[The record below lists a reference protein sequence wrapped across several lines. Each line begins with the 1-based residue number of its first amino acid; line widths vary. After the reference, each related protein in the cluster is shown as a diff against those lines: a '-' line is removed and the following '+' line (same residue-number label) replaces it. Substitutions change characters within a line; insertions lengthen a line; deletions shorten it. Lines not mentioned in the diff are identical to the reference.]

1 MRISILSESAADE
14 AAVKVLVD
22 AILETRTELVPKF
35 HLRQRGWPS
44 VKTVAPAVIKFL
56 HYRTDADALVIVF
69 DSNESNVHP
78 QQAIGQSCAD
88 ELHCR
93 LCEMRKTVDDELKK
107 LSPVHGR
114 EPLKFAI
121 GLAVPAIEAWY
132 LSGLDPH
139 VTEAAWIDGMT
150 SDRLPYSKKDLKQR
164 AYGTQRPSLDLETK
178 LAIEHAT
185 RVSHDIAGHKNRF
198 PSGFGRLWNDVKK
211 W

>member
-35 HLRQRGWPS
+35 PLRQRGWPS
-44 VKTVAPAVIKFL
+44 VKAVAPAVIKSL
-56 HYRTDADALVIVF
+56 HYRTDTDALVIVV

-78 QQAIGQSCAD
+78 WQAIGQSCA
-88 ELHCR
+88 EEFHCR
-93 LCEMRKTVDDELKK
+93 LCELRKIVDDEVKK

-114 EPLKFAI
+114 KPPRIAL

-132 LSGLDPH
+132 LSGSDMQ
-139 VTEAAWIDGMT
+139 VTEAAWINGMI
-150 SDRLPYSKKDLKQR
+150 SDRLPYTKRDLKQR
-164 AYGTQRPSLDLETK
+164 AYGTERPSLDLETER
-178 LAIEHAT
+178 AVDHAS
-185 RVSHDIAGHKNRF
+185 RVSRDIEGHKNRF
-198 PSGFGRLWNDVKK
+198 PSGFGWLWNDVKT